1 MLLCNMIVISHKAKQ
16 FLLVLAKVL
25 IVSLAFFYIYNRLQ
39 TEKEITLKQ
48 LIHFLNV
55 PAIAILFLFSLA
67 NWSLEILKW
76 KTLVSSFK
84 TISFKESVYQTL
96 GSLTASVFTPNRIGE
111 YGAKALYF
119 PKEKVKK
126 IVFLNFIHNSSQM
139 LVTTLFGTIGL
150 LFLFFLHDKNNPI
163 FQFSF
168 KINNLIILLVSIV
181 LLVLFFIYGRKMEIY
196 GFSIEKLL
204 QKFNALPSEI
214 RLKTFIFSLLRYLV
228 FSHQFFFCLF
238 IFHTKIDY
246 PTALITIFSMYFL
259 ASIIPSIHLMDVAV
273 KGSVAIYLFNTL
285 NIESEKIISVTLLMW
300 IFNLVFPVIWGS
312 YFVLRFKPKPKQ
324 V

>member
-1 MLLCNMIVISHKAKQ
+1 MVIIPHKAKQ

-39 TEKEITLKQ
+39 TEKEITLQQ
-48 LIHFLNV
+48 LVHFLHA

-84 TISFKESVYQTL
+84 EISFKESAHQTL
-96 GSLTASVFTPNRIGE
+96 GSLTASIFTPNRIGE

-139 LVTTLFGTIGL
+139 LVTILFGIIGL
-150 LFLFFLHDKNNPI
+150 VFLCFLHDKNNPI
-163 FQFSF
+163 SQFSS
-168 KINNLIILLVSIV
+168 KINNVALTILFASVL
-181 LLVLFFIYGRKMEIY
+181 LLVLFFIYGRKIEIY
-196 GFSIEKLL
+196 GFSIEKMV
-204 QKFNALPSEI
+204 QKFKALSSEI

-238 IFHTKIDY
+238 IFQVEIDY
-246 PTALITIFSMYFL
+246 LTALSTIFSMYFL
-259 ASIIPSIHLMDVAV
+259 ASVIPSIHLMDVAV
-273 KGSVAIYLFNTL
+273 KGSVAIYLFNAL

-300 IFNLVFPVIWGS
+300 IFNLVFPVILGS
-312 YFVLRFKPKPKQ
+312 YFVLRFKPKQ